1 MDYSMRKFQ
10 IGDRVEN
17 IKGDYWLAGEVRGIV
32 FKRSG
37 KYRYVIEDDRGL
49 LFIFNAMQLKLLRSG
64 SLTMT
69 ANSDDGQ
76 VSDGG

>member
-1 MDYSMRKFQ
+1 MRKFQ
-10 IGDRVEN
+10 LGDRVEN

-49 LFIFNAMQLKLLRSG
+49 LFIFNGNQLKFLRSG
-64 SLTMT
+64 KLNVT
-69 ANSDDGQ
+69 ANSYDG
-76 VSDGG
+76 

>member
-1 MDYSMRKFQ
+1 MDHSMRKFQ
-10 IGDRVEN
+10 LGDRVEN

-49 LFIFNAMQLKLLRSG
+49 LFIFNGNQLKFLRSG
-64 SLTMT
+64 KLNVT
-69 ANSDDGQ
+69 ANSYDG
-76 VSDGG
+76 